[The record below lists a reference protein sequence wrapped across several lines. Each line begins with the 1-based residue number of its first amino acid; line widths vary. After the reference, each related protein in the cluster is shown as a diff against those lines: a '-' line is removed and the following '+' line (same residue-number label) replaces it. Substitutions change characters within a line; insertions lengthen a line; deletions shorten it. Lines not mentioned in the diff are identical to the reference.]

1 MENAIVNKLLEFG
14 LLGIICVVMGIVIY
28 KFWQQD
34 RKEKQRLID
43 RLEKLNDELRKEKW
57 KSG

>member
-14 LLGIICVVMGIVIY
+14 LLGIICAVMGIVIY

-43 RLEKLNDELRKEKW
+43 RLEKLNDELRQKK
-57 KSG
+57 

>member
-43 RLEKLNDELRKEKW
+43 RLEKLNDELRKEK
-57 KSG
+57 